1 MIPIY
6 VISLKLVS
14 HIYLT
19 YIYTF
24 CKRESDK
31 ERERKER
38 KKGGKE
44 GGEEEEKKEG
54 RKKKRKGERE
64 RIKGGK
70 EA

>member
-6 VISLKLVS
+6 VISLKFIS
-14 HIYLT
+14 HVYLT

-31 ERERKER
+31 ERERKEI

-44 GGEEEEKKEG
+44 G
-54 RKKKRKGERE
+54 RKKKEKGREREKKGERQHRPE
-64 RIKGGK
+64 I
-70 EA
+70 

>member
-6 VISLKLVS
+6 VISLKFIS
-14 HIYLT
+14 HVYLT

-31 ERERKER
+31 ERERKEI
-38 KKGGKE
+38 KKGG
-44 GGEEEEKKEG
+44 KEG

-64 RIKGGK
+64 RKR
-70 EA
+70 ENTLVTER